1 MNGVVV
7 PLEELV
13 ALRMQAPA
21 RPLREAAVTGMNG
34 GRISS
39 RLGRGMEF
47 AELRPYQA
55 GDDVRHIDWRH
66 TARHGAPCTKLFRE
80 EHERPVHL
88 LIDLGRSMRFGTRTA
103 FKSVVAARA
112 AALLAWHASACGERV
127 GGIVRGG
134 AHREVRPQSRHHG
147 TLALLRHIAD
157 AAAEDPVDDA
167 GLEQALRLL
176 SRALRPGGTAV
187 LLSDFADIGDRMAHD
202 IAALAARCSVTLV
215 HVTDAFE
222 SEMPPPGIYPVS
234 DGQRN
239 ALLDLRSESA
249 RKAHVAPFAT
259 RLAILESLARQPRV
273 QLLTLATH
281 DDPASVLSRWLS

>member
-7 PLEELV
+7 PLDELI
-13 ALRMQAPA
+13 ALRTRVPA
-21 RPLREAAVTGMNG
+21 RPLREAAAMGMNG
-34 GRISS
+34 GRISA

-66 TARHGAPCTKLFRE
+66 TARHGAPCTKLFQE

-88 LIDLGRSMRFGTRTA
+88 LVDLGRSMRFGTRTA
-103 FKSVVAARA
+103 FKSVAAARA
-112 AALLAWHASACGERV
+112 AALLAWHASACGECV
-127 GGIVRGG
+127 GGIVCGG

-157 AAAEDPVDDA
+157 AAAEEPAADA
-167 GLEQALRLL
+167 AMEQSLRAL
-176 SRALRPGGTAV
+176 SRTLRPGGMAMLV
-187 LLSDFADIGDRMAHD
+187 SDFADIGDGMVRD
-202 IAALAARCSVTLV
+202 IAALAVRCGVTLV

-222 SEMPPPGIYPVS
+222 SEAPPPGIYPVN

-239 ALLDLRSESA
+239 ALLDLRSEAA
-249 RKAHVAPFAT
+249 RAAHIAPFAV
-259 RLAILESLARQPRV
+259 RRAMLESLARLPRV
-273 QLLTLATH
+273 RLLTLATH
-281 DDPASVLSRWLS
+281 DDPASVLSGWLS